1 MRQCNLAPRVQNSL
15 ELVVWNITDVKL
27 HETFLKALLSTFLP
41 PYTAPGW
48 ILRRKQHEMRVRS
61 NGLLKFGH
69 EEFPIII
76 QQPIER
82 FENIRGR

>member
-1 MRQCNLAPRVQNSL
+1 M
-15 ELVVWNITDVKL
+15 KL
-27 HETFLKALLSTFLP
+27 HETISKSFAEHLS
-41 PYTAPGW
+41 AAVHRAGW

-82 FENIRGR
+82 FEYIRGR